1 LKKNGSMS
9 SCTFTVHTKG
19 GRALKCDVITHHN
32 TFYAMTFLKKQA
44 VIKIIRIRKHT
55 TLPSPQLGYSL
66 DPETMW
72 LHHLHT
78 QSPSDETNWE
88 VDEDDPTISRKH
100 IGVAITLEDYERVSS
115 SQTRSSRRDIYRP
128 GCKSRKKYTATDYT
142 KFIQDFVAAYSSTFD
157 ASSNETHEIVWRE
170 IGTNDWFL
178 WTILN

>member
-1 LKKNGSMS
+1 MS
-9 SCTFTVHTKG
+9 SCTFTIHTKK
-19 GRALKCDVITHHN
+19 GRELKCDVITHHN

-55 TLPSPQLGYSL
+55 PSHTTLSPQLGYSL

-72 LHHLHT
+72 LHHIHPK
-78 QSPSDETNWE
+78 SPIDETNWE

-100 IGVAITLEDYERVSS
+100 VGVAITLEDYERVSS
-115 SQTRSSRRDIYRP
+115 PQTRSSRRDIYRP
-128 GCKSRKKYTATDYT
+128 GCKGRKKYTASDYA
-142 KFIQDFVAAYSSTFD
+142 KFIQDFVNVYTTTFD
-157 ASSNETHEIVWRE
+157 APPNETYEIVWRE